1 MDTYNIYVI
10 NGKVT
15 VLVQITSKN
24 FESKIFEFFESNSFF
39 QKILPEM
46 ILTCT
51 FENGGEMNHR
61 NAP

>member
-1 MDTYNIYVI
+1 M
-10 NGKVT
+10 GK
-15 VLVQITSKN
+15 LQFWYKSHL
-24 FESKIFEFFESNSFF
+24 KIPNLKYLIVF